1 MYMHTYI
8 IECRQYTYA
17 HMYVTVKQFS
27 VRTFLEVAICNPLN
41 GIGGSNFISYVGRAF
56 CSLWENVLFSVIL
69 CTMVSMYLLI

>member
-1 MYMHTYI
+1 MHTYI

-56 CSLWENVLFSVIL
+56 L
-69 CTMVSMYLLI
+69 